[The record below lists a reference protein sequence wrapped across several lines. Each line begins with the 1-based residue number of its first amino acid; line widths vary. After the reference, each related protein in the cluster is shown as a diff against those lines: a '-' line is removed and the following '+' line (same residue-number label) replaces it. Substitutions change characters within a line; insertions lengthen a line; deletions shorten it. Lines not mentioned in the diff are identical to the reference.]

1 MATATLI
8 FSNGTQRNVTGFQAV
23 QFRVVVDFSDP
34 RNVTGVPQDFDVVLT
49 DASGF
54 SAPVSVSSVSNAL
67 YFPPGETIV
76 LPKIVLSTVRIPLS
90 AFRRVNLNA
99 VTSVS
104 FKFDQKL
111 QGNVLI
117 DHVARVVTSSSA

>member
-1 MATATLI
+1 MRDDLPP
-8 FSNGTQRNVTGFQAV
+8 SQRNVSSFQVV

-34 RNVTGVPQDFDVVLT
+34 RNVAGLAQDFNVVLT

-54 SAPVSVSSVSNAL
+54 SASVSVGSVSNAL
-67 YFPPGETIV
+67 YYPPGETIV

-99 VTSVS
+99 VTSVA
-104 FKFDQKL
+104 FTFDQKS
-111 QGNVLI
+111 QGNVLV
-117 DHVARVVTSSSA
+117 DDVTFAQ